1 MTADQRGFSR
11 RSLLKVLGLA
21 GGGLAPGGWLR
32 DGATMAQDPPRGSAL
47 ETFTGPGANPHWNS
61 VGPYVTEPQKVPL
74 ILLTDR
80 PAQLETPRHYF
91 RTAFTPNEAFYVRWH
106 LEGIPNRVDL
116 KQWKLQVEGNV
127 KKPLALSYADLTEKF
142 QPVSVAAVNQCAGN
156 SRSRLQPRVP
166 GAQWGNGAMGNALWT
181 GIRLREIMDLAG
193 VKSDSLQLQFQGLE
207 TGQGPAGFGSNLFL
221 KSLELANPVIDD
233 CVVAYL
239 MNGEPLP
246 MLNGFPVRLVV
257 PGYFATY
264 WTKCLTWIRVLN
276 VPDENFW
283 MKTAYRVPDTP
294 RGNTNPEDV
303 KAGKVKTIPVER
315 FPVRSFLISPDG
327 SSKIPAGLS
336 VALRGIAFSGFGRV
350 NRVEVSADGGTTWT
364 DAKLGEDHGSY
375 SFRTWE
381 APWKAKSPGRYSL
394 AVRATDE
401 KGNTQPDEPVWNP
414 GGYMWNRIERQELVV
429 GNAS

>member
-1 MTADQRGFSR
+1 MNATERCLSR
-11 RSLLKVLGLA
+11 RGLLKILGMASGGIAA
-21 GGGLAPGGWLR
+21 GRWFAPDL
-32 DGATMAQDPPRGSAL
+32 TMAQQPAREKAM

-61 VGPYVTEPQKVPL
+61 VGPYITEPQKVPL

-80 PAQLETPRHYF
+80 PVQLETPRHYF

-106 LEGIPNRVDL
+106 LDGIPNAVDL
-116 KQWKLQVEGNV
+116 KDWKLQIEGNV
-127 KKPLALSYADLTEKF
+127 NKTLALGFSELMQKF
-142 QPVSVAAVNQCAGN
+142 KPVSLAAVNQCSGN

-166 GAQWGNGAMGNALWT
+166 GGQWGNGAMGNALWT
-181 GIRLREIMDLAG
+181 GVRLRELLDLAG
-193 VKSDSLQLQFQGLE
+193 LKSDSQCVQFQGLD
-207 TGQGPAGFGSNLFL
+207 TGQGPAGLGSNLFL
-221 KSLELANPVIDD
+221 KSLDLKNPVLDE
-233 CVVAYL
+233 CVVAYA

-276 VPDENFW
+276 TADENFW
-283 MKTAYRVPDTP
+283 MKTGYRMPDTP
-294 RGNTNPEDV
+294 RGNTTPEDV

-327 SSKIPAGLS
+327 SSKIPAGMN
-336 VALRGIAFSGFGRV
+336 VTLRGIAFSGFGAV
-350 NRVEVSADGGTTWT
+350 NRVEVSDDGGKNWT
-364 DAKLGEDHGSY
+364 AAKLGENHGAY

-381 APWKAKSPGRYSL
+381 APWIARSPGRYSI

-414 GGYMWNRIERQELVV
+414 GGYLWNRIERQELVV

>member
-1 MTADQRGFSR
+1 MTAMKGSLSR

-21 GGGLAPGGWLR
+21 GGGLAAGEWPRGG
-32 DGATMAQDPPRGSAL
+32 AVMAQDPPHASAL

-61 VGPYVTEPQKVPL
+61 VGPYLTEPQKVPL

-80 PAQLETPRHYF
+80 PIQIETPRTYF

-106 LEGIPNRVDL
+106 LPGIPNRVDL
-116 KQWKLQVEGNV
+116 KEWKLQVEGNV
-127 KKPLALSYADLTEKF
+127 KKSLALSFSELTEKF
-142 QPVSVAAVNQCAGN
+142 KPVSVAAVNQCSGN

-181 GIRLREIMDLAG
+181 GVRLREILDTAG
-193 VKSDSLQLQFQGLE
+193 VKSGSLQLQFQGLE
-207 TGQGPAGFGSNLFL
+207 TGLGPAGSASNIFL
-221 KSLELANPVIDD
+221 KSLDLANPVVDECI
-233 CVVAYL
+233 VAYL
-239 MNGEPLP
+239 MNGETLP
-246 MLNGFPVRLVV
+246 MINGFPVRLVV

-264 WTKCLTWIRVLN
+264 WTKCLTWIRVLDA
-276 VPDENFW
+276 PDENYW

-294 RGNTNPEDV
+294 RGNMSPEDV
-303 KAGKVKTIPVER
+303 KAGKVKTVPLDR

-336 VALRGIAFSGFGRV
+336 VMLRGIAFSGFGRV
-350 NRVEVSADGGTTWT
+350 NRVEISDDGGKTWRE
-364 DAKLGEDHGSY
+364 AALGEDHGAY

-381 APWKAKSPGRYSL
+381 APWKAKAPGRYSL
-394 AVRATDE
+394 AVRANDE
-401 KGNTQPDEPVWNP
+401 KGNTQPNEPVWNP
-414 GGYMWNRIERQELVV
+414 GGYLWNRIERQELVV

>member
-1 MTADQRGFSR
+1 MTAAERSFSR

-21 GGGLAPGGWLR
+21 GGGLAAGGWPWH
-32 DGATMAQDPPRGSAL
+32 GPAMAQDPRRAAAL

-61 VGPYVTEPQKVPL
+61 VGPYLTEPQKVPL

-80 PAQLETPRHYF
+80 PVQLETPRHYF

-106 LEGIPNRVDL
+106 LSGIPTRVEL
-116 KQWKLQVEGNV
+116 NQWKLQVEGNV
-127 KKPLALSYADLTEKF
+127 KKSLALSLAELTEKF
-142 QPVSVAAVNQCAGN
+142 KPVSVAAVNQCSGN

-181 GIRLREIMDLAG
+181 GVRLREILDLAG
-193 VKSDSLQLQFQGLE
+193 VKSGSLQLQFQGLE
-207 TGQGPAGFGSNLFL
+207 TGLGPAGTASNIFL
-221 KSLELANPVIDD
+221 KSLDLANPVVDE

-264 WTKCLTWIRVLN
+264 WMKCLTWIRVLDA
-276 VPDENFW
+276 PDENYW
-283 MKTAYRVPDTP
+283 MKTAYRAPDTP
-294 RGNTNPEDV
+294 RGNTSPEEV
-303 KAGKVKTIPVER
+303 KAGGVKTVPLER

-327 SSKIPAGLS
+327 SSKIPVGLG
-336 VALRGIAFSGFGRV
+336 VTLRGIAFSGYGRV
-350 NRVEVSADGGTTWT
+350 NQVEVSDDGGKTWM
-364 DAKLGEDHGSY
+364 DATLGVDHGAY

-381 APWKAKSPGRYSL
+381 MPWKAKAPGRYSL

-401 KGNTQPDEPVWNP
+401 KNNTQPDEPVWNP
-414 GGYMWNRIERQELVV
+414 GGYLWNRIERQELVV
-429 GNAS
+429 GNAG